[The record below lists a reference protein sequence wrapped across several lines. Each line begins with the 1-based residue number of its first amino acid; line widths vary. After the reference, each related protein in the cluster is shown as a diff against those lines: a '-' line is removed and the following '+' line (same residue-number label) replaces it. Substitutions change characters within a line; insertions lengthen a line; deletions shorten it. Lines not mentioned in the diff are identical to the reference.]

1 MSYVSTYPKT
11 FDRFLRFNEITFN
24 AAAGSDTERLY
35 GTIDIWIAGAFERIK
50 AYCNQTIQAT
60 TGKVFTFANS
70 DIVTDE
76 RGNNFYVLP
85 VLNVPI
91 TVTAITYRSDIFE
104 DVTTLDTDDYLV
116 VTENG
121 LKYVYFRNGA
131 PYTYNYLTATLG
143 YSDTNMPENIQQV
156 AVEIASTIY
165 RESHIGGD
173 SLGKKQESENMQGV
187 STTTIYYE
195 LTPRHEKLLKPYTV
209 AIMP

>member
-35 GTIDIWIAGAFERIK
+35 GTIDIWLTGAFERIK
-50 AYCNQTIQAT
+50 THCNQTIQAT
-60 TGKVFTFANS
+60 TGKVFTFDFNEL
-70 DIVTDE
+70 VTDT
-76 RGNNFYVLP
+76 GGDYYLP
-85 VLNVPI
+85 PILNVPFAVTSI
-91 TVTAITYRSDIFE
+91 GYKSTVFDTLTAISSG
-104 DVTTLDTDDYLV
+104 DYLL
-116 VTENG
+116 VTVNG
-121 LKYVYFRNGA
+121 NQRIYFRAWSG
-131 PYTYNYLTATLG
+131 YNTGYLTATLG

-156 AVEIASTIY
+156 AVEMASTIY

-209 AIMP
+209 AIFP